1 MGQLPVSVIPCHS
14 PCTPQMFAG
23 SWTTFSLPKES
34 PISASRTLAVGVLA
48 AVAASV
54 EDPTEEITEPA
65 TSAAAP
71 TPATVLLGPGQRFSD
86 SAAILQLGAKRRRGA
101 LALGVRAGS
110 GQRGGS
116 WPPEP
121 SLQKTAHRKSGTRTR
136 SKPRRTSRH
145 LLAASRKSDCSPPEK
160 TNG

>member
-1 MGQLPVSVIPCHS
+1 
-14 PCTPQMFAG
+14 MFAG

-86 SAAILQLGAKRRRGA
+86 SAAGSEEEKRSS
-101 LALGVRAGS
+101 GS
-110 GQRGGS
+110 GS
-116 WPPEP
+116 
-121 SLQKTAHRKSGTRTR
+121 
-136 SKPRRTSRH
+136 PRRIGPTGRELASRA
-145 LLAASRKSDCSPPEK
+145 LLAKNRASQERDSDSV
-160 TNG
+160 